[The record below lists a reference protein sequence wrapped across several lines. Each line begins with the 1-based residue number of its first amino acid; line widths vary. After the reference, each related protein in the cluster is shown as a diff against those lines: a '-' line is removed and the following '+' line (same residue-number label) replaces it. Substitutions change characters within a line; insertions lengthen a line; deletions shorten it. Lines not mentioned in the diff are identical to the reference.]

1 MFRIY
6 LRDLNLI
13 KLLLEIKSSSPVA
26 KLALK
31 VDVNLLNQ
39 PCKPAEWYNKPE
51 TCQIKRQEI

>member
-1 MFRIY
+1 MFRSY

-39 PCKPAEWYNKPE
+39 PCKPAELYNKPE
-51 TCQIKRQEI
+51 TC

>member
-1 MFRIY
+1 MLRIY

-39 PCKPAEWYNKPE
+39 PCKPAE
-51 TCQIKRQEI
+51 